1 MDILSTVLLALAGF
15 MLGAV
20 PFSVIIGRL
29 FLRKNIQEYGD
40 GNPGAVNVFRA
51 GSGVKIGLFAVFLD
65 IVKGIPFVFLAHA
78 WLELPA
84 LSVVAVGV
92 SAILGHA
99 FSPFLRWHGG
109 KAVSI
114 TFGVLLGLL
123 PVYEPI
129 FTFIACVV
137 AGFLL
142 VENDSWVVVLGAAAS
157 LAFLAVIG
165 EPSWVILL
173 MSFIL
178 ALYIFKHFDNLRSL
192 PRLHGRLVRW
202 LETKLRG
209 SASA

>member
-15 MLGAV
+15 LLGAV

-51 GSGVKIGLFAVFLD
+51 GSVKAGLLAVFLD

-99 FSPFLRWHGG
+99 FSPFLGWHGG

-129 FTFIACVV
+129 FTFIAFVV
-137 AGFLL
+137 VGFLF
-142 VENDSWVVVLGAAAS
+142 VENDSWVVVLGATAS
-157 LAFLAVIG
+157 LAFLTVTS

-178 ALYIFKHFDNLRSL
+178 ALYIFKHFDSLRSM
-192 PRLHGRLVRW
+192 PRLHGRLIRW
-202 LETKLRG
+202 LETKWRG
-209 SASA
+209 TPV

>member
-1 MDILSTVLLALAGF
+1 MEILSTVLLALAGF
-15 MLGAV
+15 LLGAV

-51 GSGVKIGLFAVFLD
+51 GSVKAGLLAVFLD

-92 SAILGHA
+92 CAILGHA
-99 FSPFLRWHGG
+99 FSPFLVWHGG

-129 FTFIACVV
+129 FTFIAFVV
-137 AGFLL
+137 AGFLF

-178 ALYIFKHFDNLRSL
+178 ALYIFKHFDSLRSM
-192 PRLHGRLVRW
+192 PRLHGRFIRW

-209 SASA
+209 TPV